1 LKDYN
6 IDLGK
11 TSLGIELGSTRIK
24 VVLIDYDYTTVSSGE
39 YGWESQYQNNIWTY
53 SLDEVWSG
61 VTCAYKRL
69 VKDFEKKF
77 NIQLTNIGSIG
88 VSAMMHG
95 YLVFD
100 TEGKQLVP
108 FRTWKN
114 TTTKKAAE
122 ELTSLFKFNIPLR
135 WSIAHLY
142 QSILDEEEHVQN
154 INFLTTLAGYVHW
167 QLTGEKIIGIG
178 DASGMFPIEP
188 NTSDYNSKMIKLLND
203 DIKCKSYHWNLD
215 EILPQVK
222 KAGSNAGFLTKKG
235 AKLLDPTGNLQPG
248 VPFCPP
254 EGDASTGM
262 VSTNSIKP
270 ETGNVSAGTSIFAM
284 VVLKKPMYNYYKEID
299 VVATPTGDSVAMIH
313 CNNFTTDLNSWMGM
327 FHELLQ
333 LFDVK
338 VDKNQLFSTLF
349 KQTRKADYD
358 LGKLLNCNYEAG
370 EPITG
375 LQEGRPLFVRAPDG
389 NLNIANFMKT
399 QLYSSLATLKI
410 GLDLLKDQEGVQVDN
425 IAGQGG
431 FFKTENIGQQIL
443 ADSINVP
450 VSTTVETGEGGPW
463 GMALLA
469 NYLITKEKK
478 QSLENFLE
486 RSVFSNIDSKK
497 VNPDVRGVKTFNNFI
512 KKYQSLLEI
521 ERIAT
526 DIL

>member
-1 LKDYN
+1 
-6 IDLGK
+6 
-11 TSLGIELGSTRIK
+11 
-24 VVLIDYDYTTVSSGE
+24 
-39 YGWESQYQNNIWTY
+39 
-53 SLDEVWSG
+53 
-61 VTCAYKRL
+61 
-69 VKDFEKKF
+69 
-77 NIQLTNIGSIG
+77 
-88 VSAMMHG
+88 
-95 YLVFD
+95 
-100 TEGKQLVP
+100 
-108 FRTWKN
+108 
-114 TTTKKAAE
+114 
-122 ELTSLFKFNIPLR
+122 
-135 WSIAHLY
+135 
-142 QSILDEEEHVQN
+142 
-154 INFLTTLAGYVHW
+154 
-167 QLTGEKIIGIG
+167 
-178 DASGMFPIEP
+178 
-188 NTSDYNSKMIKLLND
+188 MIKLLND

-248 VPFCPP
+248 VPFCHP

-262 VSTNSIKP
+262 VSTTSIKP

-349 KQTRKADYD
+349 KQTRKEDYD

-497 VNPDVRGVKTFNNFI
+497 VNPDVRCVKTFNNFI

-526 DIL
+526 DIF